1 MDLLIIHRTAFLG
14 GLLFMLIALL
24 LSANRTGNYRG
35 LLRFWE
41 RNMDMNATEFKLHR
55 TGLLG
60 MLLGVVLSLVD
71 QLL

>member
-14 GLLFMLIALL
+14 GLLIMLVALL

-41 RNMDMNATEFKLHR
+41 RNMDMSATEFKRHR

-60 MLLGVVLSLVD
+60 MLLGVALSLVD
-71 QLL
+71 QVL